1 MQWNFQ
7 LKDINN
13 LQFGNY
19 LLYFLCLMGKNA
31 FNILYS
37 PYIIKLKA
45 KPKISGLGIKN
56 IFIYTIPPNIFLF
69 PCLILRIT

>member
-1 MQWNFQ
+1 
-7 LKDINN
+7 
-13 LQFGNY
+13 
-19 LLYFLCLMGKNA
+19 MGKNA

-69 PCLILRIT
+69 PGLILRIT